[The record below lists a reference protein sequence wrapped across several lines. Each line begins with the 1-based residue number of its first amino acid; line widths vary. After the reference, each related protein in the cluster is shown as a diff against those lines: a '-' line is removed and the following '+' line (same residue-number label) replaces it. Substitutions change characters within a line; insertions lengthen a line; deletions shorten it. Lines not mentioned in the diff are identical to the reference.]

1 MTQPERLSVDSG
13 DSRQITRQR
22 RGRQVRCLRCAN
34 SFETMRRF
42 QLQCPN
48 CGHSWQEKSSRTMI
62 DWLLDSRDQVLG
74 GSIWLLA
81 AGALVLFIAW
91 IVYAV
96 VVGVSRIGTQDAIGI
111 GLVVGALLAFI
122 ILVSRQRHYG

>member
-1 MTQPERLSVDSG
+1 MTSPERLRVDSG

-22 RGRQVRCLRCAN
+22 RGRPIRCPRCLT

-48 CGHSWQEKSSRTMI
+48 CGHSWQEKSKRSVI
-62 DWLLDSRDQVLG
+62 DWLLDGRDHVLG
-74 GSIWLLA
+74 GGIWLLA

-91 IVYAV
+91 VVYAV
-96 VVGVSRIGTQDAIGI
+96 AIGISRIGAQDAIGI
-111 GLVVGALLAFI
+111 GLVVGGLLAFV